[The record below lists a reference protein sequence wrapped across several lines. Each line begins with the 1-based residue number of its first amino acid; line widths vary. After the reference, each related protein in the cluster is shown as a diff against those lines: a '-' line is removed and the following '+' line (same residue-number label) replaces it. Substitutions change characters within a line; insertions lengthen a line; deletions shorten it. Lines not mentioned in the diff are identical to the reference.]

1 MNRVDDDTNTVVL
14 ELQDKKNIME
24 AIDFYNKDV
33 PADVSWSEITSL
45 SDLLIG
51 VNFKVKGQVTVECK
65 LLIFAG
71 FDLKIKWPLFP

>member
-1 MNRVDDDTNTVVL
+1 MNRVDNNTSTVVL
-14 ELQDKKNIME
+14 ELQDKKNILE

-33 PADVSWSEITSL
+33 PADVSWSEITTL

-65 LLIFAG
+65 LHLLGVFG
-71 FDLKIKWPLFP
+71 LKS